1 MENKQ
6 LVLYSLIIVAILLL
20 AFSFNKITG
29 QAASFGPKQLASE
42 SATLKVSQNPTYN
55 FPVKTIITISPRIV
69 KPGEKTTI
77 TVTPKELESI
87 DIEIGLYQLR
97 TTELGTKEVFKS
109 SERIPSI
116 GSKILNKET
125 IISYRIGS
133 NVEQGLYKVGFKI
146 KGTNS
151 IIYSNTFEVKK

>member
-1 MENKQ
+1 M
-6 LVLYSLIIVAILLL
+6 
-20 AFSFNKITG
+20 
-29 QAASFGPKQLASE
+29 
-42 SATLKVSQNPTYN
+42 PT
-55 FPVKTIITISPRIV
+55 KTTITISPRIV
-69 KPGEKTTI
+69 KPGERTTI
-77 TVTPKELESI
+77 TVKPKEGEGI

-97 TTELGTKEVFKS
+97 TTESGTTKEVFKS

-133 NVEQGLYKVGFKI
+133 NVDQGLYKVGFKI
-146 KGTNS
+146 KGTNT

>member
-1 MENKQ
+1 MKNKQ

-29 QAASFGPKQLASE
+29 QAARFGPRQLASE
-42 SATLKVSQNPTYN
+42 SSTLKSSQNPTYN
-55 FPVKTIITISPRIV
+55 LPVKTTITISPRIV

-77 TVTPKELESI
+77 TVTPKEDEDI
-87 DIEIGLYQLR
+87 DVKFGLYEIR
-97 TTELGTKEVFKS
+97 GIESGTTEVFKS

-133 NVEQGLYKVGFKI
+133 NVDQGLYKVGFKV
-146 KGTNS
+146 KGTNN